1 MLSPISPPIS
11 GSIYLAVS
19 GEDLLRAVEQRMGAL
34 PAELRQLFVASRPPP
49 LCGKGDLLTTA
60 LPWILRWETSMS
72 AIRHVWTAP
81 SRQGLFWYCGHVFA
95 PWIAA
100 FVARLRELGWIDGRT
115 VPIEY
120 QWSEGRTE
128 RYAEI
133 AAQFVRQKVDVIVTI
148 GSAVPTVRHATSVI
162 PIVFAVAIDP
172 VGAPQKSQP
181 FEVAFGLMKSSIQ
194 REPLFGQPTPGIVPG
209 PTLCHRC
216 PGSRTPT

>member
-1 MLSPISPPIS
+1 MRRRDFIVLVGGAASWPAAAGAQQAGRLPTIGFL
-11 GSIYLAVS
+11 GS
-19 GEDLLRAVEQRMGAL
+19 D
-34 PAELRQLFVASRPPP
+34 PVA
-49 LCGKGDLLTTA
+49 
-60 LPWILRWETSMS
+60 
-72 AIRHVWTAP
+72 
-81 SRQGLFWYCGHVFA
+81 FA

-115 VPIEY
+115 VAIEY

-209 PTLCHRC
+209 PTPCHRC
-216 PGSRTPT
+216 PGGRTPT

>member
-1 MLSPISPPIS
+1 MYGRPPLGKDFFGILANGS
-11 GSIYLAVS
+11 GS
-19 GEDLLRAVEQRMGAL
+19 
-34 PAELRQLFVASRPPP
+34 
-49 LCGKGDLLTTA
+49 
-60 LPWILRWETSMS
+60 
-72 AIRHVWTAP
+72 
-81 SRQGLFWYCGHVFA
+81 GHVFA

-209 PTLCHRC
+209 PTPCHRC